1 MKRSRYNSLMSDS
14 PVARLPVKLHRR
26 VCLVLTEDAVL
37 AEELLA
43 RKKLGQEVAG
53 RLSERAL
60 LVRPGR
66 VELVVDELRKMG
78 HTPQVVGRLG

>member
-1 MKRSRYNSLMSDS
+1 MSDS
-14 PVARLPVKLHRR
+14 PAARLPVKLHRR
-26 VCLVLTEDAVL
+26 VCVVLTEDAVL

-43 RKKLGQEVAG
+43 RKKLAQEVAG
-53 RLSERAL
+53 RLADRAL

-66 VELVVDELRKMG
+66 LELVVDELRKMG